1 MSDNI
6 LTFLLI
12 LLIGVAPEVYAASS
26 PFATGTNS
34 LKSDLLALMTPV
46 AGIGVIGV
54 GAACLF
60 GQISWWWFAGVI
72 TGIVLIFGSDQI
84 VGWVRGM
91 FSV

>member
-1 MSDNI
+1 MSDKL
-6 LTFLLI
+6 LTLFLI
-12 LLIGVAPEVYAASS
+12 IGIGLAPEIYAAS
-26 PFATGTNS
+26 PFATGTTS

-54 GAACLF
+54 GATCLF
-60 GQISWWWFAGVI
+60 GQISWWWFVGVI

-84 VGWVRGM
+84 VSWVRGM